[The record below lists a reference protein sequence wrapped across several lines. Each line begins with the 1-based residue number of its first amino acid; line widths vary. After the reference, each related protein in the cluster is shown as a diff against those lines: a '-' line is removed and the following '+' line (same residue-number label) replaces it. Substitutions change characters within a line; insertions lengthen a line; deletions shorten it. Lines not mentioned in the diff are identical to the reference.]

1 LAGDPVCARAV
12 RKAVRARVHG
22 RVQGVGYRDWTVVE
36 AAARGLEG
44 WVRNR
49 SDGTVEAVFAGPGPE
64 VDAMI
69 AACRVGPAAAR
80 VDRVDLDPAPDPP
93 SGPFRRLATA

>member
-1 LAGDPVCARAV
+1 
-12 RKAVRARVHG
+12 
-22 RVQGVGYRDWTVVE
+22 
-36 AAARGLEG
+36 
-44 WVRNR
+44 
-49 SDGTVEAVFAGPGPE
+49 VEAVFAGPGPA

>member
-1 LAGDPVCARAV
+1 MAGDPVRAPGV
-12 RKAVRARVHG
+12 RKAVRATVLG
-22 RVQGVGYRDWTVVE
+22 RVQGVGYRDWTVAK

-49 SDGTVEAVFAGPGPE
+49 PDGTVEAMFAGPGPA

>member
-1 LAGDPVCARAV
+1 MAGDPVCALGV
-12 RKAVRARVHG
+12 RKAVRAMVHG

-64 VDAMI
+64 VDGMI
-69 AACRVGPAAAR
+69 AACRIGPAAAR
-80 VDRVDLDPAPDPP
+80 VDRIDLDPAADPP
-93 SGPFRRLATA
+93 PGPFRRLATA